1 MLLMKKILQDKV
13 NDWPSIHAFYDEVAS
28 LHLQRPVQWRD

>member
-1 MLLMKKILQDKV
+1 MLFMKKIRQDKV

-28 LHLQRPVQWRD
+28 LPLQPPAQWRD